1 MLGPEQ
7 LNMVPRLSPVSM
19 ESVTV
24 VRVSEQLAR
33 DVGLADNQVI
43 RGIIAS
49 RNGAAVLLLNNRELE
64 WAAGKRF
71 KEGDRIDFRVE
82 STSNGKTLRPVAVHH
97 AATLA
102 APVAG
107 SVVATSP
114 RLLNLLYRP
123 DQPSIQAAL
132 FQPGAMQAFLSQ
144 IGDAGVTQRLSQLL
158 LSMANVS
165 PDNIRQALVASG
177 LFGEFFLSRQMQSRL
192 DVKQLMRKLLV
203 DGKLTPELK
212 VSVGQLVDEIEG
224 NQIEGLQARQSQQ
237 ISYHFVIP
245 FNDANPVEVDF
256 ERGVAKEDG
265 GSSDWVINLHT
276 DSEDLGPLWLKTT
289 VKANKEIDMILW
301 ASWSDSASKAETAST
316 ILQQS
321 LQGFDLTL
329 TKLTVLNAARPSIDS
344 SLTGPGQVL
353 DVST

>member
-19 ESVTV
+19 ESVAV

-97 AATLA
+97 AAI
-102 APVAG
+102 PVAG
-107 SVVATSP
+107 SAVATSP
-114 RLLNLLYRP
+114 RLLSLLYRP

-132 FQPGAMQAFLSQ
+132 FQPGAMQAFLGQ
-144 IGDAGVTQRLSQLL
+144 MGDAEVTQRFSQLL

-203 DGKLTPELK
+203 DGKLTSELK
-212 VSVGQLVDEIEG
+212 ASVGQLVDEIEG
-224 NQIEGLQARQSQQ
+224 HQIEGLQARQSQQ

-245 FNDANPVEVDF
+245 FNDANPVEVNF
-256 ERGVAKEDG
+256 ERGAAEDDG
-265 GSSDWVINLHT
+265 GPSDWVINLHT
-276 DSEDLGPLWLKTT
+276 DAEDLGPLWLKTT
-289 VKANKEIDMILW
+289 VKANREIDMILW
-301 ASWSDSASKAETAST
+301 ASWSDSASKAEAASN

-329 TKLTVLNAARPSIDS
+329 NKLTVLNAARPSIDS
-344 SLTGPGQVL
+344 SLTGPGHVL